1 MTELGWDH
9 SALVRVSGQ
18 SSSVVSQWLGK
29 GSKPIHSIGKMEAA
43 ERIEQASG
51 YCALW
56 IAKGK
61 GPERV
66 ASNTN
71 ASDFLSGTVHP
82 YSDTNTVRAPVV
94 EWARLGTELYKES
107 RLVDAAE
114 YIDTPHGASSSC
126 KWFVV
131 DEGIPAFRIKK
142 GYKIA
147 LDPVLDGHSFVN
159 DDIYLF
165 SDVDGM
171 MFLAEYRK
179 VANGFEA
186 VLASGKTLESGKH
199 GLSILAIHR
208 GTWK

>member
-1 MTELGWDH
+1 MTEMGWEHAD
-9 SALVRVSGQ
+9 LVRVSGQ
-18 SSSVVSQWLGK
+18 SSSVVSQWLGR
-29 GSKPIHSIGKMEAA
+29 GSKEIHSIRKPEAA
-43 ERIEQASG
+43 QLIAEASG
-51 YCALW
+51 YEPVW
-56 IAKGK
+56 IAIGK
-61 GPERV
+61 PPERKPTLSHNAGQHPFTV
-66 ASNTN
+66 NT
-71 ASDFLSGTVHP
+71 
-82 YSDTNTVRAPVV
+82 YSDTKTVRAPVV

>member
-1 MTELGWDH
+1 MAEKGWEHGD
-9 SALVRVSGQ
+9 LVRVSGV

-29 GSKPIHSIGKMEAA
+29 GSKPIHSIGRMEAA

-51 YCALW
+51 YCSLW

-66 ASNTN
+66 ASTAN
-71 ASDFLSGTVHP
+71 ASDFLSGTVRP

-107 RLVDAAE
+107 HSVEARE
-114 YIDTPHGASSSC
+114 HIDTPHGASSSC

-131 DEGIPAFRIKK
+131 DEGMPAFRIKK

-147 LDPVLDGHSFVN
+147 LDPVLDGHVFVN

-165 SDVDGM
+165 SDVDGGL
-171 MFLAEYRK
+171 FLAEYRK

-186 VLASGKTLESGKH
+186 VLASGKTLESEKH
-199 GLSILAIHR
+199 GLSIVAIQR
-208 GTWK
+208 GLWK